1 MSLLTGFNI
10 SLDEL
15 GLLGQASQAA
25 FVGGN
30 IPAGWTVVT
39 PAQLGLG
46 SQYSDGIYFTDPTS
60 GASAIVLKQEQGSSY
75 IVAFRGTDGQN
86 DILHYPELLTGTYI
100 HHYDP
105 LLNPLSAIALSG
117 ADFAFTGASLG
128 GGATNL
134 MADIAG
140 SAFGGAFAA
149 ATFVAF
155 ASPNISTAAGILNVG
170 FENDPVYKA
179 INGYADFSSSLDNLV
194 LATSQYMAGNYD
206 GFHLLDY
213 YAHSSAL
220 GSEALS
226 RLSQS
231 VFYNAMT
238 PDSVVIFD
246 ANAGLVQD
254 VTPGRENTG
263 AFYLGENVADSIVG
277 RNGNDFLEGFGGN
290 DTLNGGAGD
299 DALAGGAGADF
310 LIGGPGAD
318 RFVFDT
324 AAVSDGSVGT
334 LDLVLDFAA
343 GQDQLDFSLITSI
356 GLAPTT
362 LVRAIE
368 DASNS
373 SATVE
378 VDRDGSGGSSG
389 WVPAA
394 HLDGLHA
401 GDLFSVMLAGQS
413 ATLGV
418 ATDTAASH
426 FGPVTLGIAAFGP
439 GAGGWSSDDTYPR
452 KVADVNGD
460 QLADIVGF
468 AQNGVWV
475 ALATGEGNFAQ
486 PSFELSAFG
495 VNAGGWSGD
504 DTYPRKVADIN
515 ADGRADIIGFGQ
527 AGVYVSLATGDGHF
541 AAPTFEL
548 PAFGTTAG
556 GWSSDDTYPRE
567 LADVNGDGR
576 ADIIGFGQAGV
587 YVSLATG
594 DGHFA
599 APTFELPE
607 FGTSAGGW
615 SSDDTYPRRVADVNG
630 DGMADIVGFGNAG
643 VYVSLATGG
652 GNFAAPT
659 FALSTFGTA
668 GGWASENIY
677 PREVA
682 DVNAD
687 GRADIV
693 GFGPPGVYVAL
704 GNAEGTFDLPTTD
717 LNAFGTSPF
726 AGGWTSEDQYP
737 RLLADVTGDHAA
749 DIAGFGY
756 NGVYI
761 SGSHDLVL
769 V

>member
-1 MSLLTGFNI
+1 MSLLTGFNA
-10 SLDEL
+10 SLDEV

-25 FVGGN
+25 FVGGI
-30 IPAGWTVVT
+30 IPPGWTVLT
-39 PAQLGLG
+39 PAQFGLG
-46 SQYSDGIYFTDPTS
+46 SQYTDGIYFTDPTS
-60 GASAIVLKQEQGSSY
+60 GASAIVLQQGSNY
-75 IVAFRGTDGQN
+75 IVAFRGTDGLS
-86 DILHYPELLTGTYI
+86 DTLRYPELLTGTYI

-105 LLNPLSAIALSG
+105 LLYALSANAPSG
-117 ADFAFTGASLG
+117 AAFAFTGVSLG

-134 MADIAG
+134 LADIAG
-140 SAFGGAFAA
+140 DAFGGRFAA
-149 ATFVAF
+149 ATFVGF
-155 ASPNISTAAGILNVG
+155 ASPIISTAAGILNLG
-170 FENDPVYKA
+170 FENDPIYKA
-179 INGYADFSSSLDNLV
+179 INGYADFPSSLDNLV
-194 LATSQYMAGNYD
+194 LATSEYMAGNYD
-206 GFHLLDY
+206 GYLPLDY

-220 GSEALS
+220 GFDALS

-231 VFYNAMT
+231 VFHDVMT

-246 ANAGLVQD
+246 ANAGFVQD

-263 AFYLGENVADSIVG
+263 AFYLGENIADSIAG
-277 RNGNDFLEGFGGN
+277 RNGNDLLEGFGGN

-299 DALAGGAGADF
+299 DALAGGAGADV

-318 RFVFDT
+318 RYVFDM
-324 AAVSDGSVGT
+324 AALSDGSVGT
-334 LDLVLDFAA
+334 LDRIVDFTP
-343 GQDQLDFSLITSI
+343 GQDQLDLSLITSA
-356 GLAPTT
+356 GQVPTT
-362 LVRAIE
+362 LVHAME

-373 SATVE
+373 FATVE
-378 VDRDGSGGSSG
+378 ADGDGSGASYG
-389 WVPAA
+389 WVPVAR
-394 HLDGLHA
+394 LEGLHA

-418 ATDTAASH
+418 ATDSTASH
-426 FGPVTLGIAAFGP
+426 FGPVTVGISAFGP
-439 GAGGWSSDDTYPR
+439 GAGGWSNDDTYPR
-452 KVADVNGD
+452 GVADVNGD
-460 QLADIVGF
+460 HVADIVGF

-495 VNAGGWSGD
+495 AN
-504 DTYPRKVADIN
+504 
-515 ADGRADIIGFGQ
+515 
-527 AGVYVSLATGDGHF
+527 
-541 AAPTFEL
+541 
-548 PAFGTTAG
+548 AG

-576 ADIIGFGQAGV
+576 ADIVGFGQAGV

-599 APTFELPE
+599 ASTFELPA
-607 FGTSAGGW
+607 FGTGAGGW
-615 SSDDTYPRRVADVNG
+615 SSDDTYPRELADVNG
-630 DGMADIVGFGNAG
+630 DGRADIVGFGQAGVYVSLATGDGHFGASTFELPAFGTGAGGWSSDDTYPRELGDVNGDGRADIVGFGNAG
-643 VYVSLATGG
+643 VYVSLATGD

-659 FALSTFGTA
+659 FALSTFGTV
-668 GGWASENIY
+668 GGWTSENLY

-693 GFGPPGVYVAL
+693 GFGATGVYVAL
-704 GNAEGTFDLPTTD
+704 GNADGTFHLPTTD
-717 LNAFGTSPF
+717 LNAFGTSAF

-749 DIAGFGY
+749 DIVGFGY
-756 NGVYI
+756 NGVYV

>member
-1 MSLLTGFNI
+1 MPVKIARSAPRPSFGLPELLVAIQPRVSLAARPEKREYLRQFGSHPGNPGSIVGPASDAEPDGYPGQEDNMSLLTGFNI
-10 SLDEL
+10 SLNEVA
-15 GLLGQASQAA
+15 LLGQASQAA
-25 FVGGN
+25 FVGGT
-30 IPAGWTVVT
+30 IPAGWKVVT

-46 SQYSDGIYFTDPTS
+46 SQYSDGDYFTDPTS
-60 GASAIVLKQEQGSSY
+60 GASAIVLKQEQGPSSY
-75 IVAFRGTDGQN
+75 IVAFRGADDPI
-86 DILHYPELLTGTYI
+86 DILHNPELLTGSYI

-105 LLNPLSAIALSG
+105 LLNALSAPATLG
-117 ADFAFTGASLG
+117 AAFAFTGASLG
-128 GGATNL
+128 GAATNL

-140 SAFGGAFAA
+140 SAFGGAFAG
-149 ATFVAF
+149 ATFVGF
-155 ASPNISTAAGILNVG
+155 ASLNISTASGILNLW
-170 FENDPVYKA
+170 FENDPVYKS
-179 INGYADFSSSLDNLV
+179 IDGYADFSSSLDNFV
-194 LATSQYMAGNYD
+194 LATSQYMGGNYN
-206 GFHLLDY
+206 GLLPPDL
-213 YAHSSAL
+213 YAHDLAL
-220 GSEALS
+220 GFDALS

-231 VFYNAMT
+231 VFYDVMT

-246 ANAGLVQD
+246 ANDGLVQD

-263 AFYLGENVADSIVG
+263 AFYLGENVADSIAG

-356 GLAPTT
+356 GQAPTT

-452 KVADVNGD
+452 RVADVNGD
-460 QLADIVGF
+460 HLADIVGF

-486 PSFELSAFG
+486 PSFELPAFG

-515 ADGRADIIGFGQ
+515 GDGRADIIGFGQ

-548 PAFGTTAG
+548 PAFGTGAG
-556 GWSSDDTYPRE
+556 SWSSDDTYPRE
-567 LADVNGDGR
+567 LADVSGDGR

-659 FALSTFGTA
+659 FALIPILTLS
-668 GGWASENIY
+668 N
-677 PREVA
+677 PR
-682 DVNAD
+682 
-687 GRADIV
+687 
-693 GFGPPGVYVAL
+693 
-704 GNAEGTFDLPTTD
+704 
-717 LNAFGTSPF
+717 SPNRG
-726 AGGWTSEDQYP
+726 ARWT
-737 RLLADVTGDHAA
+737 
-749 DIAGFGY
+749 
-756 NGVYI
+756 
-761 SGSHDLVL
+761 
-769 V
+769 